1 MGYIGSDSGVSYCHI
16 RYPEV
21 GHMRGVLTG
30 NMLMMII
37 MIGLALL
44 LAVALTYGVT
54 WILNLIGFL

>member
-1 MGYIGSDSGVSYCHI
+1 
-16 RYPEV
+16 
-21 GHMRGVLTG
+21 MRGVLTG